1 MEFGNVGVRKIK
13 VLQMIKEI
21 DGWEEMKVLSSEERQ
36 KREEQKSE
44 LQKIMAPEDAF
55 EGCSR
60 SIYSG
65 LLGRKGQ

>member
-1 MEFGNVGVRKIK
+1 
-13 VLQMIKEI
+13 MIKEI